1 MWAPSKAWNIGRVT
15 DVFLLPGKKREEK
28 EEEKED
34 GEVGLGERHSERK
47 KKK

>member
-15 DVFLLPGKKREEK
+15 DMPLLPGEKREEK
-28 EEEKED
+28 EEEKD
-34 GEVGLGERHSERK
+34 GEVGEGERHSERK